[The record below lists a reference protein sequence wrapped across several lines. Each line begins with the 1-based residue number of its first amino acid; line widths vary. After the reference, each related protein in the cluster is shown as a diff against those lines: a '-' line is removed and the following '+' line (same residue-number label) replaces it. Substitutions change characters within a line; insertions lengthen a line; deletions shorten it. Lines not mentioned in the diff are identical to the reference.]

1 MSEQANQV
9 LQVLAKAGVDTS
21 KFPDELK
28 IEITKT
34 LAISH
39 GPKLALDTAL
49 PYPIPEDK
57 HYIDYFIQDKLVEIV
72 RDFLQTLLRT
82 QGSNET
88 LIYKMAAE
96 CPATIMNNKEI
107 VMQLE
112 RLAEKNVPLA
122 NNFIHI
128 HSWYSASE
136 AFKWRFV
143 YGVAQQL
150 EQVKIHYNRLCR
162 QYVFE
167 VDFHGAEDVYNA
179 HEVNAKIDYL
189 SMRELL
195 HELENKVNML
205 AEITSKMGAEEPYR
219 VPKRLFESASTDT
232 SSEKKKDKKDTST

>member
-1 MSEQANQV
+1 MSEQDQV
-9 LQVLAKAGVDTS
+9 LQILAKAGVDTS
-21 KFPDELK
+21 KLPEELK

-34 LAISH
+34 LAISRS
-39 GPKLALDTAL
+39 PKLALDTAL
-49 PYPIPEDK
+49 PYPIPDGK
-57 HYIDYFIQDKLVEIV
+57 HYIDYFIQDKLVETV

-96 CPATIMNNKEI
+96 CPSTIMNNKEI

-136 AFKWRFV
+136 AYKWRFT

-162 QYVFE
+162 LYIFE
-167 VDFHGAEDVYNA
+167 ATFHSAENIYDA
-179 HEVNAKIDYL
+179 HEKNAKIDYL
-189 SMRELL
+189 SMREFL

-205 AEITSKMGAEEPYR
+205 AEITSKMGAEEPYQ

-232 SSEKKKDKKDTST
+232 SSEKKNKKDTSST